1 MLLNCI
7 HNPCLLFNP
16 YIATLSKGFEE
27 LLGAVLR
34 RVNMINLNT
43 ESNSSLLQQ
52 VQNKQESIFE
62 KLASGKKVNSAADG
76 AAAQQIID
84 RLTSQ
89 VEGNRQ
95 SVTNAYDGVSLTQV
109 AESGL
114 SGINDDVSRIRELS
128 VQAGNGILNDADR
141 QAIQAEV
148 TQLQDNIS
156 QTIEQTEFAG
166 KSLLSSDSNIDFQVG
181 ANAGQKIGV
190 GTQDIA
196 ANLTDVLNVDLSTAQ
211 GAEDALVAA
220 DDAAEFVGAARAD
233 LGATQNQL
241 ESAARNLTESN
252 INVAA
257 ARGRIQDTDYAQAT
271 ADSASANIL
280 GQASISVQVQANQQQ
295 GQVLSLLNG

>member
-1 MLLNCI
+1 
-7 HNPCLLFNP
+7 
-16 YIATLSKGFEE
+16 
-27 LLGAVLR
+27 
-34 RVNMINLNT
+34 MINLNT

-52 VQNKQESIFE
+52 VQQKQESIFE

-128 VQAGNGILNDADR
+128 VQAGNGILSDSDR

-156 QTIEQTEFAG
+156 QTIEQTEFGG
-166 KSLLSSDSNIDFQVG
+166 KSLLSNDTNIEFQVG

-190 GTQDIA
+190 ETKDVA
-196 ANLTDVLNVDLSTAQ
+196 ATLSDVLNIDLTTAQ
-211 GAEDALVAA
+211 GAEDALVVA
-220 DDAAEFVGAARAD
+220 DEAAEFVDSVRAD
-233 LGATQNQL
+233 LGATQNQF
-241 ESAARNLTESN
+241 ESAARNLTQSN
-252 INVAA
+252 VNVAA
-257 ARGRIQDTDYAQAT
+257 ARSRIQDTDYAQAT
-271 ADSASANIL
+271 AESASASIL
-280 GQASISVQVQANQQQ
+280 GQASISVQAQANQQQ

>member
-1 MLLNCI
+1 
-7 HNPCLLFNP
+7 
-16 YIATLSKGFEE
+16 
-27 LLGAVLR
+27 
-34 RVNMINLNT
+34 MINLNT

-52 VQNKQESIFE
+52 VQQRQESIFE

-128 VQAGNGILNDADR
+128 VQAGNGILSDSDR

-148 TQLQDNIS
+148 SQIQENIS
-156 QTIEQTEFAG
+156 QTIEQTEFGG
-166 KSLLSSDSNIDFQVG
+166 KSLLSDAGNIDFQIG

-190 GTQDIA
+190 ATQDVA
-196 ANLTDVLNVDLSTAQ
+196 ASLTDVLNVDLSTAQ
-211 GAEDALVAA
+211 GAEEALAVA
-220 DDAAEFVGAARAD
+220 DEAAEFVGAARAD
-233 LGATQNQL
+233 LGATQNQF
-241 ESAARNLTESN
+241 ESAARNLTQSN
-252 INVAA
+252 VNVAA
-257 ARGRIQDTDYAQAT
+257 ARSRIQDTDYAQAT
-271 ADSASANIL
+271 ADSAAANIL
-280 GQASISVQVQANQQQ
+280 GQASISVQAQANQQQ